1 MYTKRMLRE
10 LTYQI
15 VKMFYQQ
22 GGLHIIRQLLE
33 DVAIFIFSTEI
44 T

>member
-15 VKMFYQQ
+15 VKMFYRK
-22 GGLHIIRQLLE
+22 GGIHITRQLLE
-33 DVAIFIFSTEI
+33 DLASFIFSIEI